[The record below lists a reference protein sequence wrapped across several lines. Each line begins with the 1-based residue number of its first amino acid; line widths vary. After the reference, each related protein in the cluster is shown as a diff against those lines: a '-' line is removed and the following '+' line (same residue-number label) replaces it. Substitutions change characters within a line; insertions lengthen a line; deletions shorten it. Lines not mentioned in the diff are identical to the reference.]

1 MPEYPKE
8 IEVGR
13 VMNLVESFGWSKV
26 KEEMIGEELHITIKK
41 EFAGEVEKA
50 TETPAG

>member
-13 VMNLVESFGWSKV
+13 VMNLVESFGWEKV
-26 KEEMIGEELHITIKK
+26 KEETIDDYLHITIKK
-41 EFAGEVEKA
+41 KFPVEIEKVS
-50 TETPAG
+50 ERPEG